1 MTPLHVWCSGDSF
14 SSLSYSLHPSVTDQP
29 RDPSPPN
36 NLLCKITQQRRA
48 GAGFRWDVFTK
59 TWCNYTGRPLTL
71 GKMMRNELLMKTL
84 PGAAGW
90 IYVLFHSPNPPVV
103 EVGENRGKT
112 EREGEMRGGR
122 KRTNALDFN
131 KELSQHIA
139 WPYINHAE
147 ALGDLPTGSEHSSA
161 SLGLPQ
167 DS

>member
-1 MTPLHVWCSGDSF
+1 MQWRQFFFAFLFSAPFCHRSTERSFPSEQFIVQNNSTMESG
-14 SSLSYSLHPSVTDQP
+14 
-29 RDPSPPN
+29 
-36 NLLCKITQQRRA
+36 RRV
-48 GAGFRWDVFTK
+48 RWDVFTK